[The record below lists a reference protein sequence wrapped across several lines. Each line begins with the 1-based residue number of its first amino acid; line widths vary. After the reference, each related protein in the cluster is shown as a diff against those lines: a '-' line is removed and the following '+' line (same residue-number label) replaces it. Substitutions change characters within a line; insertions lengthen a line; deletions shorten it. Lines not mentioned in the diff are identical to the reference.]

1 MTRIKHTIPHIK
13 YAAVMLLLRL
23 QSRDT
28 VLSTNVILCLT
39 LKHGTYVTSPTHWV
53 QRACANREDCA
64 GGAASLVKLEQNW
77 NMTSLRRSRT
87 LNSKKCMKI
96 FSNNC

>member
-1 MTRIKHTIPHIK
+1 
-13 YAAVMLLLRL
+13 MLLLRL

-53 QRACANREDCA
+53 HRACANREDCT
-64 GGAASLVKLEQNW
+64 GGAASLSVSVNCEIGTKLEHDVTAAQPHTELQEMYEN
-77 NMTSLRRSRT
+77 
-87 LNSKKCMKI
+87 I
-96 FSNNC
+96 